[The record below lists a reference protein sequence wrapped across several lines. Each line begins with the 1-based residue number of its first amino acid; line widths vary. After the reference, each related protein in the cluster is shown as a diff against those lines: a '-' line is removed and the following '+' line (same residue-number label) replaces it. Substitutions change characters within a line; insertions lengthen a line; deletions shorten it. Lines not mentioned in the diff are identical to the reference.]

1 MRFFESDAELQL
13 SKSEHLTKSQQNEE
27 FVKTIDVSQMI
38 GIEWAITV
46 KFYAAL
52 HYVQAYFASRSGRT
66 PATHDRRATAIQR
79 DPLIS
84 GAYDDYRELEDISR
98 EARYDFS
105 NLRQDHLKFADD
117 CLVAVKSVVGLHL

>member
-1 MRFFESDAELQL
+1 M
-13 SKSEHLTKSQQNEE
+13 
-27 FVKTIDVSQMI
+27 
-38 GIEWAITV
+38 
-46 KFYAAL
+46 
-52 HYVQAYFASRSGRT
+52 
-66 PATHDRRATAIQR
+66 
-79 DPLIS
+79 IS

>member
-1 MRFFESDAELQL
+1 MRLFESDGALQL
-13 SKSEHLTKSQQNEE
+13 SKNEHLTKPQQNEE
-27 FVKTIDVSQMI
+27 FVKSIDVSQRV
-38 GIEWAITV
+38 GLEWAVTV

-66 PATHDRRATAIQR
+66 PATHNSRATAIQR

-98 EARYDFS
+98 EARYDYS
-105 NLRQDHLKFADD
+105 DLRPNHMKFADD
-117 CLVAVKSVVGLHL
+117 CLAAVKSVVRLHL

>member
-1 MRFFESDAELQL
+1 LQL
-13 SKSEHLTKSQQNEE
+13 SRTQHLTKSQQNEE
-27 FVKTIDVSQMI
+27 FVKSIDVSRTI

-66 PATHDRRATAIQR
+66 PATHGRRATAIER

-105 NLRQDHLKFADD
+105 ELRLDHLKLADD
-117 CLVAVKSVVGLHL
+117 CLAAVKSVVNLHL